1 MKEISIIIPLFNEE
15 ENLKFFIPKLQ
26 SVMDRLGKDYEC
38 IFVDDGSTDKSFG
51 LLKDF
56 KEKMS
61 NMKII
66 RFRRNFG
73 QTAALTAGID
83 YAQGKIIIPIDADMQ
98 NDPEDIPLFIR
109 KIEEGYDVVSG
120 WRKDRKDA
128 FFTRILPSKIANFI
142 VSAISGLHLH
152 DYGCTLKAYKKDIIK
167 NVRLYGEM
175 HRFIP
180 VYASWQGAN
189 ITEVETRHHPRKRG
203 KSKYGMMRT
212 FKVILDLIVIKFLEN
227 FLKNPIYLF
236 GGAGIFSI
244 ILGFVT
250 FLLMVYYKSFGG
262 KSFIETPLPLVAV
275 FFVMTGILFILCGLL
290 AEISTRTYYESQNK
304 PVYYIK
310 EILE

>member
-1 MKEISIIIPLFNEE
+1 MKDITIVIPVFNEE
-15 ENLKFFIPKLQ
+15 ENLKLFVPKLN
-26 SVMDRLGKDYEC
+26 SVMSKLGKESEC
-38 IFVDDGSTDKSFG
+38 IFIDDGSTDKSFSI
-51 LLKDF
+51 LKDF
-56 KEKMS
+56 KRDTP

-66 RFRRNFG
+66 RFKKNFG

-83 YAQGKIIIPIDADMQ
+83 HAKGKLIIPIDADMQ
-98 NDPEDIPLFIR
+98 NDPEDIPLFAK
-109 KIEEGYDVVSG
+109 KIEEGYDVISG
-120 WRKDRKDA
+120 WRKKRQDA

-142 VSAISGLHLH
+142 ISRISGVHLH

-180 VYASWQGAN
+180 IYASWQGAN
-189 ITEVETRHHPRKRG
+189 ITEIEARHHPRKMG

-227 FLKNPIYLF
+227 FLRNPIYLF
-236 GGAGIFSI
+236 GGAGIISI
-244 ILGFVT
+244 ALGFVA
-250 FLLMVYYKSFGG
+250 FLSMLYYKFFGN

-290 AEISTRTYYESQNK
+290 AELSMRIYYESQRK
-304 PVYYIK
+304 PIY
-310 EILE
+310 